1 MHIHKTVE
9 SEIEVEK
16 FTNIRFAWVNASGV
30 PNGLCGICSAVVGG
44 WLVVHGIKVRKIG
57 ESYKVFYPERRLYGE
72 TFKPVVT
79 ALSTQDK
86 KLADDVILEAFFKE
100 LEKK

>member
-1 MHIHKTVE
+1 MHTRKKIE
-9 SEIEVEK
+9 SEITVEK
-16 FTNIRFAWVNASGV
+16 FTNIRFAWVNATGV

-44 WLVVHGIKVRKIG
+44 WLVVHGIKVKKIG
-57 ESYKVFYPERRLYGE
+57 ESYKVLYPERRLYGE